1 MASWRDNLQ
10 PASFR
15 GVSFGVFE
23 SSLEG
28 GRRTV
33 SHEYPQRDTAS
44 IEDLGLKARGYSVEA
59 FVVGDDYMTSRNA
72 LQSALELGGSGIL
85 VHPYYGTQVVFVD
98 SYSIRESANDGGM
111 ASFTI
116 SFLQES
122 SIVYPAVSQTAAST
136 LASTITSASTN
147 SAAAMSASYAS
158 GTGAV
163 ATQAASDVTNSIGI
177 IQAQSKLKVR
187 SASAVSYDLTGQVNN
202 YDAFMRDSEKI
213 AANAGTLIQ
222 SPETLSY
229 DLTDITGRL
238 VDMTSDP
245 ALAVT
250 GYSAMF
256 DALAA
261 YFSGLAFLST
271 TTGAAQQE
279 NANLLRDVLL
289 LSVASSAASAAVTI
303 DFTTKEDAI
312 DTRDA
317 ITDMLGTFMTNA
329 VDDSMFETAQDLRA
343 SVASAIPPPGT
354 QLKDITTVDV
364 PSTTPSL
371 VLAWSI
377 YGEIDSERDLVTR
390 NDIASPWAIR
400 GGSSLEVLL

>member
-1 MASWRDNLQ
+1 
-10 PASFR
+10 
-15 GVSFGVFE
+15 
-23 SSLEG
+23 
-28 GRRTV
+28 
-33 SHEYPQRDTAS
+33 
-44 IEDLGLKARGYSVEA
+44 
-59 FVVGDDYMTSRNA
+59 
-72 LQSALELGGSGIL
+72 
-85 VHPYYGTQVVFVD
+85 
-98 SYSIRESANDGGM
+98 
-111 ASFTI
+111 
-116 SFLQES
+116 
-122 SIVYPAVSQTAAST
+122 
-136 LASTITSASTN
+136 
-147 SAAAMSASYAS
+147 MSASYAS